1 MKRFR
6 WLILGCCAAG
16 AVPAAAQITPWA
28 RREIF
33 DRIQIAGQ
41 RRLGY
46 HEVTISGDAEAYRSE
61 TYYGLGGQRFT
72 DVGHVSVTGHNVLGT
87 ISFNVQLSDNRF
99 SDPQSQKA
107 TLTYKNGPTSV
118 ELGDIRGSLLGGN
131 RFVLFSKT
139 LRGVSGQVRQGR
151 FAAKAVLSE
160 SRGSA
165 KTISLNGNNSAG
177 PYYLGNS
184 QIVADSESVRIDG
197 VAMRLGQDYVIN
209 YELGA
214 ITFVNR
220 VVPPTSSI
228 VVTFEALGFNAN
240 KGTVQG
246 AAATYDFGKYG
257 RAGITYLAQRAR
269 SSGGLST
276 RLEQF
281 QGFGAPSTPYFLQFE
296 PLASRPITIRLDGVL
311 QAEGIDYRFD
321 TQNPSV
327 FYFNRFVPA
336 TSIIDVVYT
345 PKPTTTVDGDRR
357 VLGLDYRIPLGKFGQ
372 SGSIGYSQAFGEL
385 INDVTP
391 LSGTARGIDADYRSG
406 GLTLRGAVRDVP
418 DGFVS
423 VESRGFNRNERAWEL
438 SADVL
443 AGKWNYGLENQNS
456 SIAIRRTDSGGGVS
470 FTRTRAT
477 RGRAYASF
485 RESDSA
491 TWSLEHVRSGSRFS
505 GSETR
510 LDTTTLSTTRRIGK
524 VNATLGLERQNGYGP
539 IGSSTTAAPGSLS
552 LDTVRLEANVGLGL
566 AWSVR
571 GRVST
576 SRIRTDLGDGTGKD
590 VSLAVRYEPDSRLFV
605 NGSYSLS
612 DSGQLAMLG
621 AFQNGQGLGYGGNGF
636 SGGVSSGGFA
646 GATDARLLQ
655 LTTGYRV
662 SDRIA
667 VDARFYETRSVGSVT
682 SNSETTAFGVGAHW
696 DLGRTHALDFSVDS
710 SKTRF
715 VGSPLT
721 SDAVT
726 FYGSLSGA
734 PGRWGYRLGLSTLLT
749 GGNSQFGQDST
760 TVDGSLTYRLDPRQR
775 LTASYQSGR
784 TQGYLPQS
792 DAFFGISH
800 HYQLFSTAELVTSY
814 RWRNVSNLDPTITS
828 GAYRSTGFDIELAFN
843 FR

>member
-1 MKRFR
+1 MNRFR
-6 WLILGCCAAG
+6 WLLLGCCVGWAAS
-16 AVPAAAQITPWA
+16 APAQLTPWA

-33 DRIQIAGQ
+33 DRIQITGQ

-46 HEVTISGDAEAYRSE
+46 HAVTVSGDAEAYRSE

-72 DVGHVSVTGHNVLGT
+72 DVGHVNLSGHNVLGT

-107 TLTYKNGPTSV
+107 TLTYKNGPTTV
-118 ELGDIRGSLLGGN
+118 DLGDIRGSLLGGN
-131 RFVLFSKT
+131 RFVLFSKS
-139 LRGVSGQVRQGR
+139 LRGVSALVRKGR
-151 FAAKAVLSE
+151 FAAKGVYSE

-214 ITFVNR
+214 ITFINR
-220 VVPPTSSI
+220 IVPPTSSI
-228 VVTFEALGFNAN
+228 VVSFEALGFNAN

-246 AAATYDFGKYG
+246 AAATYDFGRFG
-257 RAGITYLAQRAR
+257 RAGITYLAQQAR

-281 QGFGAPSTPYFLQFE
+281 QGFGAASTPYFLQFE
-296 PLASRPITIRLDGVL
+296 PLLSRPITIRLDGVL
-311 QAEGIDYRFD
+311 QTEGIDYHFD
-321 TQNPSV
+321 TLNTSV

-345 PKPTTTVDGDRR
+345 PKPTSTVDGDRR
-357 VLGLDYRIPLGKFGQ
+357 VVGLDYRIPLGKFGQ

-391 LSGTARGIDADYRSG
+391 LSGTARGIDGDYRTG
-406 GLTLRGAVRDVP
+406 GLTLRGSIRDVP

-423 VESRGFNRNERAWEL
+423 VESRGFNRNERAWDL

-443 AGKWNYGLENQNS
+443 AGKWSYGASNQNS
-456 SIAIRRTDSGGGVS
+456 SIAIRRTGTNGEFS
-470 FTRTRAT
+470 FDRTRAT
-477 RGRAYASF
+477 RGQAYASF
-485 RESDSA
+485 RESDTA
-491 TWSLEHVRSGSRFS
+491 GWSLEHVRTGSQFS

-524 VNATLGLERQNGYGP
+524 VNTVLGLERQDGYGP
-539 IGSSTTAAPGSLS
+539 IGSSSPTPGHLS
-552 LDTVRLEANVGLGL
+552 LETLRLEATYALGS
-566 AWSVR
+566 AWTFR
-571 GRVST
+571 GRTSA
-576 SRIRTDLGDGTGKD
+576 SRIKTDLGDGVGKD
-590 VSLAVRYEPDSRLFV
+590 TSLSVRYEPGDRLFV
-605 NGSYSLS
+605 NASYFLS
-612 DSGQLAMLG
+612 DSGQLAVLG

-636 SGGVSSGGFA
+636 SGGVTGGGFA
-646 GATDARLLQ
+646 GATDARLIQ
-655 LTTGYRV
+655 VTTGYRA
-662 SDRIA
+662 SDRLA
-667 VDARFYETRSVGSVT
+667 FDARYYETRSVGSVT
-682 SNSETTAFGVGAHW
+682 SNSETTAYGLGAHW
-696 DLGRTHALDFSVDS
+696 DLGRTHALDFSIDS
-710 SKTRF
+710 SKTQF
-715 VGSPLT
+715 VGSALT

-726 FYGSLSGA
+726 FYGALSGA
-734 PGRWGYRLGLSTLLT
+734 PGRWSYRLGLSTLVT
-749 GGNSQFGQDST
+749 GGNSQFGQDSAT
-760 TVDGSLTYRLDPRQR
+760 FDGALSYRLDPRQR

-792 DAFFGISH
+792 DSFFGLSH
-800 HYQLFSTAELVTSY
+800 HYQLYSSAELVTSY
-814 RWRNVSNLDPTITS
+814 RWRNVSNLDPMITS